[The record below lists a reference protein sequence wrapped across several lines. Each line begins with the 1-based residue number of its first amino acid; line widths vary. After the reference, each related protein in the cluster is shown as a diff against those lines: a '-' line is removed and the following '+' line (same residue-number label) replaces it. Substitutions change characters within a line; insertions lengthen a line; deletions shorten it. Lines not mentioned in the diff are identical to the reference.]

1 MSPFLHQSLPVSKFL
16 SGLDVWIGID
26 WGMLDVAYLPLV
38 IFILRT
44 INLTLSTVRMLFVLR
59 GRKLSAWILAVLQSV
74 LYIISVAGVLSDLQ
88 NPITIL
94 AYAGGF
100 ATGNVVGMWMENR
113 LAPGHSLLRITSST
127 FGSAIREEIHA
138 QGYGATEIAGTGK
151 DGTVS
156 VLYCF
161 IPRKKVPSLQSIA
174 LGVDPEAF
182 LSVVYVRQLR
192 GGWRF

>member
-1 MSPFLHQSLPVSKFL
+1 MSALLLQGLSVFQFLAR
-16 SGLDVWIGID
+16 LDAWIGID
-26 WGMLDVAYLPLV
+26 WSLIDPAYIPLA

-44 INLTLSTVRMLFVLR
+44 INLTLSTIRMLVVLR

-74 LYIISVAGVLSDLQ
+74 LYIVSVAGVMSDLQ

-100 ATGNVVGMWMENR
+100 ATGNVVGMWLENR

-127 FGSAIREEIHA
+127 FGPAIREAIHD
-138 QGYGATEIAGTGK
+138 QGYGVTEIPGTGME
-151 DGTVS
+151 GTVS
-156 VLYCF
+156 LLYSF
-161 IPRKKVPSLQSIA
+161 IPRKRVASLQSIV

-182 LSVVYVRQLR
+182 LSVVHVRQLR

>member
-1 MSPFLHQSLPVSKFL
+1 MSPLLLKGPPVFQFLVCLNE
-16 SGLDVWIGID
+16 WIGID
-26 WGMLDVAYLPLV
+26 WTMLDPAYLPLV

-44 INLTLSTVRMLFVLR
+44 INLTLSTVRMLVVLR
-59 GRKLSAWILAVLQSV
+59 GRKLSAWILAVFQSV

-100 ATGNVVGMWMENR
+100 ATGNVVGMWLENR
-113 LAPGHSLLRITSST
+113 LAPGQSLLRITSST
-127 FGSAIREEIHA
+127 FGSAIREAIHD

-156 VLYCF
+156 MLYCF
-161 IPRKKVPSLQSIA
+161 IPRKRVTSLQSIV

-182 LSVVYVRQLR
+182 LSVVHVRQLS